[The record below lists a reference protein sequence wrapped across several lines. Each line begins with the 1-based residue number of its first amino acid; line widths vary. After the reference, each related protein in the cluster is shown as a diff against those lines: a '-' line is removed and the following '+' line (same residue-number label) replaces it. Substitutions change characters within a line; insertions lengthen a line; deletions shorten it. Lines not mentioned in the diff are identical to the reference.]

1 MAGITPKASNH
12 ANLPPQASR
21 FVDVVALPWEKTSFP
36 GVEAKTL
43 LIDRDSGLLT
53 VLLKMG
59 PGAKLPDHEHVLIE
73 QTYLLSGTLVC
84 GEGTVTAANFVW
96 RPAGSRHEAW
106 AGPEGNLSLAMFQI
120 PNRFYLAD
128 GAVRDF
134 VGNDWEKN
142 WGEALRRHEASGLVH
157 RQVPRATCR
166 ESARSAPTA
175 GR

>member
-1 MAGITPKASNH
+1 MAGITPKAGNH

-21 FVDVVALPWEKTSFP
+21 FVDIAALPWEKTSFP

-84 GEGTVTAANFVW
+84 GEGTVTAGNFVW

-106 AGPEGNLSLAMFQI
+106 AGPEGNLSIAMFQI

-128 GAVRDF
+128 GAERDF
-134 VGNDWEKN
+134 VGNDWESA
-142 WGEALRRHEASGLVH
+142 WGDALRRHAEASV
-157 RQVPRATCR
+157 
-166 ESARSAPTA
+166 
-175 GR
+175 

>member
-1 MAGITPKASNH
+1 MPGKTPNARNH
-12 ANLPPQASR
+12 TALPPLASR
-21 FVDVVALPWEKTSFP
+21 FVEVGALPWEKTVFP
-36 GVEAKTL
+36 GVEQKTL

-53 VLLKMG
+53 VLLKMA

-84 GEGTVTAANFVW
+84 GEGTVTAGNFVW

-106 AGPEGNLSLAMFQI
+106 AGPEGNLSIAMFQI

-142 WGEALRRHEASGLVH
+142 WGDALRRHEEASV
-157 RQVPRATCR
+157 
-166 ESARSAPTA
+166 
-175 GR
+175 

>member
-84 GEGTVTAANFVW
+84 GEGTVTAGNFVW

>member
-21 FVDVVALPWEKTSFP
+21 FVDVAALPWEKTSFP

-84 GEGTVTAANFVW
+84 GEGTVTAGNFVW

-106 AGPEGNLSLAMFQI
+106 AGPDGNLSIAMFQI
-120 PNRFYLAD
+120 PNRFFLAD

-134 VGNDWEKN
+134 VGNDWESA
-142 WGEALRRHEASGLVH
+142 WGGALRRHEG
-157 RQVPRATCR
+157 
-166 ESARSAPTA
+166 ARV
-175 GR
+175 

>member
-1 MAGITPKASNH
+1 MPGKTPNARNH
-12 ANLPPQASR
+12 AALPPLASR
-21 FVDVVALPWEKTSFP
+21 FVEVGALPWEKTVFP
-36 GVEAKTL
+36 GVEQKTL

-84 GEGTVTAANFVW
+84 DEGTVTAGNFVW

-106 AGPEGNLSLAMFQI
+106 AGPEGNLSIAMFQI

-142 WGEALRRHEASGLVH
+142 WGGALRRHEEASV
-157 RQVPRATCR
+157 
-166 ESARSAPTA
+166 
-175 GR
+175 

>member
-1 MAGITPKASNH
+1 MPGKTPNAKNH
-12 ANLPPQASR
+12 AALAPLASR
-21 FVDVVALPWEKTSFP
+21 FVEVGALPWEKTVFP
-36 GVEAKTL
+36 GVEQKTL

-84 GEGTVTAANFVW
+84 GEGTVTAGNFVW

-106 AGPEGNLSLAMFQI
+106 AGPEGNLSIAMFQI

-134 VGNDWEKN
+134 VGNDWETS
-142 WGEALRRHEASGLVH
+142 WGGALRRHEEASV
-157 RQVPRATCR
+157 
-166 ESARSAPTA
+166 
-175 GR
+175 